1 MIEDENSQNILVLI
15 VDDDA
20 AHRMIAR
27 KALEQAGFAV
37 EEAAGGEEGL
47 RAVER
52 VRPKLVLL
60 DIMMPEFNGYDVCA
74 ALRRNPRF
82 VNLPVLMFTALDD
95 VYSIDCAFEAGA
107 TSLITKPFS
116 WTLLAHHVNYAMR
129 VSQLEEELRETKEM
143 LESALKVHEK

>member
-1 MIEDENSQNILVLI
+1 
-15 VDDDA
+15 
-20 AHRMIAR
+20 
-27 KALEQAGFAV
+27 
-37 EEAAGGEEGL
+37 
-47 RAVER
+47 
-52 VRPKLVLL
+52 
-60 DIMMPEFNGYDVCA
+60 
-74 ALRRNPRF
+74 LRRLQAAKRAYARSSAF
-82 VNLPVLMFTALDD
+82 DFTALDD